1 MCIIQPLIQSK
12 GKGITTISTIDTQV
26 LLYLDNWHSFL
37 IPPPDSS
44 DEHYT
49 RSGWGWC
56 RCPHCEHYTP
66 SADGGQSGLVRP
78 RVNIGRSVT
87 RVQSSEQS
95 VTHDTCHAGVS
106 PCHNTDQGS
115 PVRLECGI
123 KWQIVTSSDTRR
135 PGACLLTATVSCDCL
150 CRKFGQSIDYFPV
163 VLWIISR
170 IRYTTTHLGWLSGF
184 SQNNFC

>member
-56 RCPHCEHYTP
+56 RCPHSEHYTP

-115 PVRLECGI
+115 PVRLEWD
-123 KWQIVTSSDTRR
+123 KSDKLWQAVTQRDPVPASSQ
-135 PGACLLTATVSCDCL
+135 PPSAVTVSVGSLGRVLIIFQL
-150 CRKFGQSIDYFPV
+150 CYG
-163 VLWIISR
+163 
-170 IRYTTTHLGWLSGF
+170 
-184 SQNNFC
+184 